1 MSRKRVLTKSPKHK
15 LKLIKEDG
23 KSYIRKKDLDH
34 YFFEQGMTREDFK
47 FHFGIGH
54 RIMTQSL
61 YKYYTKDQI
70 KRSQGEKI
78 AKIQREN
85 NSNRVNWYKPANLVE
100 VDKIKEAI
108 STSLTHEE
116 AMEKLGMSK
125 YVFSHHLQYYNLA
138 YNETKEKSKKFLSL
152 TTEEVELLKSL
163 MFYNKQIGLLFSRNS
178 SDIIKGIDCINDF
191 KYTLFNLVRK
201 LKRINRKHIKRF
213 NIRYSA
219 NNIEYQFYKYF
230 KHLKLDVEAQFPLG
244 PYKYDFFFPKF
255 NLLLELD
262 GSLHE
267 INRDLIKDEL
277 AANQGYKVIRIKLSK
292 SLLNKA
298 YDEQTIFKK
307 IKSCINQYQLFQ

>member
-78 AKIQREN
+78 ARIQREN
-85 NSNRVNWYKPANLVE
+85 NSNRVNWYKPTNLVE

-108 STSLTHEE
+108 STSSTHGE

-125 YVFSHHLQYYNLA
+125 YVFSHHLQYYNLI
-138 YNETKEKSKKFLSL
+138 YGETKEKGKKSLSL
-152 TTEEVELLKSL
+152 TTKEVDLLKSL
-163 MFYNKQIGLLFSRNS
+163 MFYDKQIS
-178 SDIIKGIDCINDF
+178 
-191 KYTLFNLVRK
+191 
-201 LKRINRKHIKRF
+201 
-213 NIRYSA
+213 RYS
-219 NNIEYQFYKYF
+219 
-230 KHLKLDVEAQFPLG
+230 
-244 PYKYDFFFPKF
+244 
-255 NLLLELD
+255 
-262 GSLHE
+262 
-267 INRDLIKDEL
+267 
-277 AANQGYKVIRIKLSK
+277 
-292 SLLNKA
+292 
-298 YDEQTIFKK
+298 
-307 IKSCINQYQLFQ
+307 

>member
-78 AKIQREN
+78 ARIQREN
-85 NSNRVNWYKPANLVE
+85 NSNRVNWYKPANLVG

-152 TTEEVELLKSL
+152 TTEEVELLKSMIFSFL
-163 MFYNKQIGLLFSRNS
+163 SLIYYWSSMEVYMKSIG
-178 SDIIKGIDCINDF
+178 I
-191 KYTLFNLVRK
+191 
-201 LKRINRKHIKRF
+201 
-213 NIRYSA
+213 
-219 NNIEYQFYKYF
+219 
-230 KHLKLDVEAQFPLG
+230 
-244 PYKYDFFFPKF
+244 
-255 NLLLELD
+255 
-262 GSLHE
+262 
-267 INRDLIKDEL
+267 
-277 AANQGYKVIRIKLSK
+277 
-292 SLLNKA
+292 
-298 YDEQTIFKK
+298 
-307 IKSCINQYQLFQ
+307 

>member
-1 MSRKRVLTKSPKHK
+1 MSRRRVLTKSPKHK

-61 YKYYTKDQI
+61 YNIYTKDQI
-70 KRSQGEKI
+70 KKSQGEKI

-85 NSNRVNWYKPANLVE
+85 NSNKVNWYKPTNLVE

-108 STSLTHEE
+108 STSSTHGE

-125 YVFSHHLQYYNLA
+125 YVFSHHLQYYNLI
-138 YNETKEKSKKFLSL
+138 YGETKEKGKKSLSL
-152 TTEEVELLKSL
+152 TTKEVDLLKSL
-163 MFYNKQIGLLFSRNS
+163 MFYDKQIESLFSKNS
-178 SDIIKGIDCINDF
+178 PDIVKGIDCINDL

-201 LKRINRKHIKRF
+201 LKRINRKHIKQS
-213 NIRYSA
+213 NTRYSA

-230 KHLKLDVEAQFPLG
+230 KHINIDVGVQFPLG
-244 PYKYDFFFPKF
+244 VLISMTFSSL
-255 NLLLELD
+255 NLIYYW
-262 GSLHE
+262 SLMGVYM
-267 INRDLIKDEL
+267 R
-277 AANQGYKVIRIKLSK
+277 
-292 SLLNKA
+292 
-298 YDEQTIFKK
+298 
-307 IKSCINQYQLFQ
+307 

>member
-23 KSYIRKKDLDH
+23 KSYIRKKDLVH

-54 RIMTQSL
+54 RIMTQ
-61 YKYYTKDQI
+61 
-70 KRSQGEKI
+70 
-78 AKIQREN
+78 
-85 NSNRVNWYKPANLVE
+85 
-100 VDKIKEAI
+100 
-108 STSLTHEE
+108 
-116 AMEKLGMSK
+116 
-125 YVFSHHLQYYNLA
+125 
-138 YNETKEKSKKFLSL
+138 
-152 TTEEVELLKSL
+152 
-163 MFYNKQIGLLFSRNS
+163 
-178 SDIIKGIDCINDF
+178 
-191 KYTLFNLVRK
+191 
-201 LKRINRKHIKRF
+201 
-213 NIRYSA
+213 
-219 NNIEYQFYKYF
+219 
-230 KHLKLDVEAQFPLG
+230 PL
-244 PYKYDFFFPKF
+244 YKYDFFFPKF

-267 INRDLIKDEL
+267 INLDLIKGEL

>member
-1 MSRKRVLTKSPKHK
+1 MSRRRVLTKSPKHK

-70 KRSQGEKI
+70 KKSQGEKI

-85 NSNRVNWYKPANLVE
+85 NSNKVNWYKPTNLVE

-108 STSLTHEE
+108 STSSTHGE

-125 YVFSHHLQYYNLA
+125 YVFSHHLQYYNLI
-138 YNETKEKSKKFLSL
+138 YGETKEKGKKSLSL
-152 TTEEVELLKSL
+152 TTKEVDLLKSL
-163 MFYNKQIGLLFSRNS
+163 MFYDKQIESLFSKNS
-178 SDIIKGIDCINDF
+178 PDIVKGIDCINDL

-201 LKRINRKHIKRF
+201 LKRINRKHIKQS
-213 NIRYSA
+213 NTRYSA

-230 KHLKLDVEAQFPLG
+230 KHINIDVEVQFPLG
-244 PYKYDFFFPKF
+244 SYKYDFFFPKF

-267 INRDLIKDEL
+267 INRDRIKDEL
-277 AANQGYKVIRIKLSK
+277 AVKQGYKIIRIKLSK
-292 SLLNKA
+292 SLLHKV

-307 IKSCINQYQLFQ
+307 IESCINQYQLFQ

>member
-23 KSYIRKKDLDH
+23 KSYIRKKD
-34 YFFEQGMTREDFK
+34 
-47 FHFGIGH
+47 
-54 RIMTQSL
+54 
-61 YKYYTKDQI
+61 
-70 KRSQGEKI
+70 
-78 AKIQREN
+78 
-85 NSNRVNWYKPANLVE
+85 
-100 VDKIKEAI
+100 
-108 STSLTHEE
+108 
-116 AMEKLGMSK
+116 
-125 YVFSHHLQYYNLA
+125 
-138 YNETKEKSKKFLSL
+138 
-152 TTEEVELLKSL
+152 
-163 MFYNKQIGLLFSRNS
+163 
-178 SDIIKGIDCINDF
+178 
-191 KYTLFNLVRK
+191 
-201 LKRINRKHIKRF
+201 
-213 NIRYSA
+213 
-219 NNIEYQFYKYF
+219 
-230 KHLKLDVEAQFPLG
+230 LG